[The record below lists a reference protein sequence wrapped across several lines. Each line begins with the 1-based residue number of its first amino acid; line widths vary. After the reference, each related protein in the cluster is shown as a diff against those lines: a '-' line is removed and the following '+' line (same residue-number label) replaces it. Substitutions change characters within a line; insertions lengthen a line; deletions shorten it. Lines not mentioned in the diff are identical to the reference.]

1 MHIFIGMFPKRG
13 RSLHLFMA
21 ERKFV
26 FTKHKKIIQSKRC
39 MHKLLLEF
47 IQIHRHANTDTQLWR
62 KYLHKLKL
70 IIQF

>member
-26 FTKHKKIIQSKRC
+26 FTKHKKSFNQKDACTNSYLNSSKYIG
-39 MHKLLLEF
+39 M
-47 IQIHRHANTDTQLWR
+47 QILTPNFGESIYTS
-62 KYLHKLKL
+62 
-70 IIQF
+70 